1 MNNEEW
7 VEHHRNIA
15 NPEVLSAKYNGFAYD
30 KSTALYRQRIRQ
42 VIEHFSPLALLDV
55 CCGSGDVT
63 GPLAHKFQVFGLDA
77 VELSCTLA
85 RENGLKVE
93 CCLLQD
99 YKIKQR
105 FNVILCCEA
114 ITLLDNPKQLFKFF
128 NNSST
133 EQGYLVVAFVNKD
146 SLIRKAFN
154 LFIKDSTLGRS
165 VDKYGIDTM
174 NEMAADHQ
182 LKLVRTD
189 VVLQY
194 AVGAFSFTVRGTR
207 PWSRFL
213 ATNLILTYKK
223 NV

>member
-7 VEHHRNIA
+7 IEHHRNIA
-15 NPEVLSAKYNGFAYD
+15 NPEVSSAKYNGFVYD
-30 KSTALYRQRIRQ
+30 KSTASYRQRIRH
-42 VIEHFSPLALLDV
+42 VIEYFSPKTVIDV

-63 GPLAHKFQVFGLDA
+63 GPLAHKFQIFGLDA

-85 RENGLKVE
+85 RKNGLKVE
-93 CCLLQD
+93 CCRLQD
-99 YKIKQR
+99 YQNKKR
-105 FNVILCCEA
+105 FGVILCCEA
-114 ITLLDNPKQLFKFF
+114 ITLLDDPKQLFKFF

-133 EQGYLVVAFVNKD
+133 KQGCLIVAFVNKD

-165 VDKYGIDTM
+165 VDKYSIDTM
-174 NEMAADHQ
+174 HEMAADHQ

-194 AVGAFSFTVRGTR
+194 AVGAFSYTVKGAR